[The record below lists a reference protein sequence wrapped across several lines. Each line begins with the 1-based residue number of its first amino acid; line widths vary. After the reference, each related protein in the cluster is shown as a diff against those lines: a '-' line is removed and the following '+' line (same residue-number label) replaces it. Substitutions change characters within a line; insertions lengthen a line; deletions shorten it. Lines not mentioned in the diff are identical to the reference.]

1 MGPRRNWRGGACCG
15 ADLWH
20 GELAEEAEVPKWITR
35 GKRRCAK
42 IIVAAAKDH
51 KAALGDIYNAAFS
64 PLARAA
70 KPS

>member
-1 MGPRRNWRGGACCG
+1 VVGAVVLAAALIYGMANWRRR
-15 ADLWH
+15 
-20 GELAEEAEVPKWITR
+20 AEVPKWITR

-70 KPS
+70 KLS